1 MNCYAILLEDGLTNA
16 EGIAFPHQAAG
27 WYYAAAMLGERKAY
41 INLAALLA
49 SSSMVSFKP
58 VVGDYSTTDR
68 VLSVLQLKSS
78 FLSDYFTSKA
88 FEGTKEEREKG
99 LEFVAAISVD
109 PNHDA
114 SFDDENSLKPV
125 PLGES
130 PLPSSPTLSSV
141 SKKSTVRNGS
151 NTPSIE
157 SGSIDRKKIPRIRC
171 NSAAAAAKEV
181 RSSGSNP
188 NNSKVVSY
196 TTEASII
203 PPNDVPKATRFEVPS
218 DVEKPPSHSPP
229 VIAEQPHTL
238 STMGGRR
245 QQLVVGDPVTAP
257 LHNDMNPAG
266 VSLDQAN
273 SPDPMEASQKD
284 KRGDLPAP
292 TTVSVDRPS
301 GSMLSAGQHLIQTTT
316 TNQGEAHETIKTK
329 KKTKKVSVSTVVYNL
344 IFICFL
350 LGAY

>member
-58 VVGDYSTTDR
+58 AVGDNSATDR

-78 FLSDYFTSKA
+78 FLLDYFTSKA

-114 SFDDENSLKPV
+114 SFDDGKILKPV

-171 NSAAAAAKEV
+171 NSAAATAATKEV
-181 RSSGSNP
+181 RSLGSNP

-196 TTEASII
+196 TTEVTII

-245 QQLVVGDPVTAP
+245 QQLVVCDPITAP
-257 LHNDMNPAG
+257 LHNAGTDMNPAG

-273 SPDPMEASQKD
+273 SPDPIEASQKD
-284 KRGDLPAP
+284 KRDDLPAP
-292 TTVSVDRPS
+292 TTVSVDRTS
-301 GSMLSAGQHLIQTTT
+301 GSMLSTGQHLIQTTT
-316 TNQGEAHETIKTK
+316 ATANQGEAHETMQTK
-329 KKTKKVSVSTVVYNL
+329 KKTKRVSVSSL
-344 IFICFL
+344 
-350 LGAY
+350 